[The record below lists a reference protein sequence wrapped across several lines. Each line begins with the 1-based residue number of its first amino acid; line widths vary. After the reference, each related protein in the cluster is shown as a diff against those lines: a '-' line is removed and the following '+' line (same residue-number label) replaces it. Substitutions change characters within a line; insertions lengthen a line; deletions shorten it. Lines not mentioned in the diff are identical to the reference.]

1 MFSAKIY
8 NRGRKSNE
16 TKNNII
22 SSRKNSISAPIV
34 QLKPEDAESIRKYAL
49 ALGLTPQEEQAL
61 NGNQALLSHTL
72 SLQQQH
78 KIDPGTLRHKV
89 LYSKTFSKEDK
100 KKRTLNGRRQS
111 EDCIIS

>member
-1 MFSAKIY
+1 M
-8 NRGRKSNE
+8 
-16 TKNNII
+16 
-22 SSRKNSISAPIV
+22 
-34 QLKPEDAESIRKYAL
+34 KPEDAESIRQYAL
-49 ALGLTPQEEQAL
+49 ALKLTPQEEQAL

-89 LYSKTFSKEDK
+89 LNSKAFHHKDER
-100 KKRTLNGRRQS
+100 KKRTINGRRQS